1 MNTLINAL
9 ASDQIVVHDRPDWWP
24 IFPILWFL
32 AIATV
37 IVVAFRVRRRR
48 WGACGPQRSGHATLA
63 ERFAAG
69 EIDADEYRARKA
81 VLDEA
86 TDR

>member
-1 MNTLINAL
+1 MNTVLTAL

-24 IFPILWFL
+24 IFPNLWVL
-32 AIATV
+32 LIATV
-37 IVVAFRVRRRR
+37 IVVAIRTRRRR
-48 WGACGPQRSGHATLA
+48 WAACGPQRSGHARLA

-69 EIDADEYRARKA
+69 EIDADEYRTRKA